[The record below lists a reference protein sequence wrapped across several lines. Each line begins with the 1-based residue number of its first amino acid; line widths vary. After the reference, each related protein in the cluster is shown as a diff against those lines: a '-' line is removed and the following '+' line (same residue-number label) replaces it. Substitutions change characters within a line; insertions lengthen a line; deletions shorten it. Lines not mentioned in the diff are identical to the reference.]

1 MTCDLKWICAEIEY
15 SPHAFHHLQKML
27 VALELDLDPQSR
39 FRLVRSDFDLA
50 RFALNLDRASI
61 RIGFDDLHAGGR
73 ASAKKIDHR
82 FPVEGRAIGDE
93 QDDATFMPVSLG
105 RFVTATKFGGRLI
118 ESGSH
123 CMIELSNAS
132 EPRVER
138 DFRDRKF
145 SLFDQASG
153 EVDAT
158 GLRNSHRRGS
168 EVLHE

>member
-39 FRLVRSDFDLA
+39 FRLVRSDSDLA
-50 RFALNLDRASI
+50 RFAFNLDRTSI
-61 RIGFDDLHAGGR
+61 RIGFDDLHTGGC
-73 ASAKKIDHR
+73 ASSKKIDHG

-93 QDDATFMPVSLG
+93 QDDAALVPMSPG
-105 RFVTATKFGGRLI
+105 RFVTSTKFGGRLI
-118 ESGSH
+118 KSSSH
-123 CMIELSNAS
+123 RMIELSNAS
-132 EPRVER
+132 ETGVER

-145 SLFDQASG
+145 SFFDQTSG

-168 EVLHE
+168 KVLHE